1 MSAFNVSM
9 PTSSIFQIKYLR
21 DALDKHIEMSRK
33 KEALGEE
40 EVSKTGASAATEAE
54 LEEAQ
59 EQIVKL
65 KSLLATKR
73 EQIATLRFLRMIFY
87 FCWQKKI
94 HFAPTKFA

>member
-1 MSAFNVSM
+1 MNYKERSQIREKAGVILVF
-9 PTSSIFQIKYLR
+9 PFLQQIKYLR
-21 DALDKHIEMSRK
+21 DALDKHLEMSRK

-40 EVSKTGASAATEAE
+40 EIAKGGVSAASEAE

-73 EQIATLRFLRMIFY
+73 EQIATLRYYCYGLG
-87 FCWQKKI
+87 
-94 HFAPTKFA
+94 